1 MLDISDA
8 DIQFLGLRESE
19 LEDDID
25 EENDEQI
32 EKSVTKNL
40 KTLVVSFKMIGI
52 NTYNVF
58 VIDLESHLIRYWHE
72 SYQLWESSVKGFL
85 LKSKEFM
92 ILSKD
97 GIQLIMLGNK
107 NARQLLDK
115 DGNKRTL
122 HSLCEMNYLRIEPTN
137 HIYFQFQDY
146 NDRHICI

>member
-8 DIQFLGLRESE
+8 DIHFLGLRESE

-58 VIDLESHLIRYWHE
+58 VIDLESHLDSISATNKTALAERENFEQKARE
-72 SYQLWESSVKGFL
+72 SHL
-85 LKSKEFM
+85 LNTCLTSDATDCE
-92 ILSKD
+92 
-97 GIQLIMLGNK
+97 
-107 NARQLLDK
+107 
-115 DGNKRTL
+115 RT
-122 HSLCEMNYLRIEPTN
+122 
-137 HIYFQFQDY
+137 
-146 NDRHICI
+146 